1 MSDDRFFDRL
11 RDDAR
16 QLRYEPDNDAVWTRL
31 AARIESGIRSEP
43 TVSQLLARWFRPVA
57 ASLAALSV
65 AGALTVQW
73 IDQSRETVTV
83 ESIVAAAEP
92 AHDFGDAFGVE

>member
-31 AARIESGIRSEP
+31 AARIQGDIQSEP
-43 TVSQLLARWFRPVA
+43 TVSQLLARWFRPAA
-57 ASLAALSV
+57 ASLAALSI
-65 AGALTVQW
+65 AGVITMQW
-73 IDQSRETVTV
+73 IEQSRETVTV
-83 ESIVAAAEP
+83 ETIVAAAEP
-92 AHDFGDAFGVE
+92 ASDFVEAFGVE